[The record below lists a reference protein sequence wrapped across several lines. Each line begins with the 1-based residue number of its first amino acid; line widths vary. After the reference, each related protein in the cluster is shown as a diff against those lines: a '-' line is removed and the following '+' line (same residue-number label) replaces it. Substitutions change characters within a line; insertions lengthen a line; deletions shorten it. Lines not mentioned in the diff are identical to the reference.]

1 MRSWVCFVRYRLE
14 QSSAVTIHVGSEL
27 YPPTP
32 AFRIFT
38 QYVLNKK
45 VPCDMVLAL
54 VMLLT
59 CFIVLSCVFRP
70 LVNYISSVR
79 TDFLLVG
86 CLCPGSIHLVYLC
99 I

>member
-1 MRSWVCFVRYRLE
+1 
-14 QSSAVTIHVGSEL
+14 
-27 YPPTP
+27 
-32 AFRIFT
+32 
-38 QYVLNKK
+38 
-45 VPCDMVLAL
+45 MVLAL

-70 LVNYISSVR
+70 LVNCISSVR